1 MTSDTMSG
9 DYVNAI
15 TAERA
20 AYQREYL
27 RGGHGTYKEESIKA
41 AHARTCGRIIAQA
54 YRAGDYT
61 DMWRA
66 LSRFTRHDMCVSG
79 TITNAIISHFI
90 SIAGWNE
97 QRIDATVFDCEAFAR
112 AVHDDASST
121 QTPGIPAGVW
131 RLLDHLT
138 GNANRGN
145 SVAGLNAAAIG
156 EHATVELTASG
167 NLPTLVERPTGYSD
181 GFSGVAVGA
190 YLAGDHAHSFPTL
203 TQVGHVI
210 FQGNVETRYSV
221 YPAHYGIVHSLC
233 GSVAGAAQRWRTA
246 IQDAEEQGDTGSE
259 IAARCAHMMLASS
272 LLERG
277 ELTPSDLATLIDTF
291 QERQL
296 MKVRTKQGTYS
307 RTMHVNDNRVFDNT
321 LPFPT
326 IELEKLIDF
335 AASRMSIS

>member
-1 MTSDTMSG
+1 MNDTTR

-15 TAERA
+15 TAERT

-27 RGGHGTYKEESIKA
+27 RGVHGTYKEESIKA

-54 YRAGDYT
+54 YHAGDYP

-66 LSRFTRHDMCVSG
+66 LSRFTHNDMRVSG
-79 TITNAIISHFI
+79 TITNAIIGHFI

-97 QRIDATVFDCEAFAR
+97 QLIDATAFDCEAFAR

-131 RLLDHLT
+131 LLLDHLT
-138 GNANRGN
+138 GNANRGKT
-145 SVAGLNAAAIG
+145 VAGLNAATIG

-167 NLPTLVERPTGYSD
+167 NLPTLAEHPRRYSD
-181 GFSGVAVGA
+181 SFSILAVSA
-190 YLAGDHAHSFPTL
+190 YLAGDHATRALPTL
-203 TQVGHVI
+203 TQVGHII
-210 FQGNVETRYSV
+210 FQGNTETKYSV
-221 YPAHYGIVHSLC
+221 YPANYGIVHALC
-233 GSVAGAAQRWRTA
+233 GNVTSAAAWWRQT
-246 IQDAEEQGDTGSE
+246 IMDAEEQGDTKRE
-259 IAARCAHMMLASS
+259 VAARCAHMMLGSS

-291 QERQL
+291 QEQKL

-307 RTMHVNDNRVFDNT
+307 RTMHVNDNRVMYDT
-321 LPFPT
+321 LPFPI
-326 IELEKLIDF
+326 IELEKLIDY
-335 AASRMSIS
+335 AAARMSAS